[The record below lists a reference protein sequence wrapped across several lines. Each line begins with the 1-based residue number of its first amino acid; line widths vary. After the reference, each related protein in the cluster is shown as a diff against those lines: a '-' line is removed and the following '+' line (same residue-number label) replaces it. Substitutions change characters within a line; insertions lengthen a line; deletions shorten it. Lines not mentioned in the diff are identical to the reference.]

1 MQEINR
7 QQNITVTDEGDWQ
20 GEQKLGHWV
29 GAMLLKKK
37 VRWEKERKGE
47 REEKGG
53 KGRGNGDKEH

>member
-1 MQEINR
+1 MA
-7 QQNITVTDEGDWQ
+7 DEGDCR

-47 REEKGG
+47 RGGKGG
-53 KGRGNGDKEH
+53 KRRGNGDK